1 MPVQLHLKMDWLL
14 YLVIGA
20 GSAGLGSGLTA
31 WFMSKKEPVPI
42 IVKEE
47 VAKEQIEV
55 QKNLTQ
61 PDLIKEACSAVFIKE
76 NGESLC
82 RELFCRMTTRGI
94 DSKTSG
100 TECES
105 ISNTI
110 NKAFILKICEKE
122 KTTED
127 KKDCIDFF
135 DRRI

>member
-1 MPVQLHLKMDWLL
+1 MDWLL
-14 YLVIGA
+14 YIGIAIGSAGA
-20 GSAGLGSGLTA
+20 GSAIT
-31 WFMSKKEPVPI
+31 WFFTKPDPPPI
-42 IVKEE
+42 VVKEE

-61 PDLIKEACSAVFIKE
+61 PDLLEVPCSLEYITKH
-76 NGESLC
+76 GESLC

-100 TECES
+100 AECES

-110 NKAFILKICEKE
+110 NKSLILSVCGAKE
-122 KTTED
+122 AKED
-127 KKDCIDFF
+127 RDECIEFF